1 MGSDML
7 AIAFVVVVLGGL
19 GSIYGAIL
27 AGLLVGIVQSM
38 AALWIPAA
46 STVIIYI
53 AMGLV
58 LAIRPQGLLGER

>member
-1 MGSDML
+1 
-7 AIAFVVVVLGGL
+7 
-19 GSIYGAIL
+19 
-27 AGLLVGIVQSM
+27 M

-58 LAIRPQGLLGER
+58 LAVRPQGLLGER